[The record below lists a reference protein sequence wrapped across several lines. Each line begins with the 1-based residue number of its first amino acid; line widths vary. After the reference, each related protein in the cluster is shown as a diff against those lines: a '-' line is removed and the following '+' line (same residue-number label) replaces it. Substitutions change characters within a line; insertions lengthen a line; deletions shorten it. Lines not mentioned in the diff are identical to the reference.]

1 MAKKCS
7 IPGCRSNYDPP
18 KNSFSVS
25 KAHVKVFRLPK
36 STSELELWLHSIPFK
51 NLNLHKDLVV
61 CVKHWPADFKT
72 VSLRGKER
80 PRYPPS
86 VWEGI
91 PQSCIPL
98 PPPPPRKTHRSSLT
112 VRDAQLDEMEAFQE
126 LDKVDHRKI
135 IR

>member
-51 NLNLHKDLVV
+51 NLNLHKDLKPLVAEQKN
-61 CVKHWPADFKT
+61 CVILQDMMF
-72 VSLRGKER
+72 
-80 PRYPPS
+80 
-86 VWEGI
+86 
-91 PQSCIPL
+91 
-98 PPPPPRKTHRSSLT
+98 
-112 VRDAQLDEMEAFQE
+112 M
-126 LDKVDHRKI
+126 
-135 IR
+135 